1 MEIKDRI
8 KAIRKEKKLTQVEF
22 GETIGVKGNTVT
34 NYETGL
40 RIPTDAVIK
49 SICRE
54 FSVNEDWLRTGE
66 GEMFVTK
73 TRKQEITD
81 FLGDM
86 INEPESFKS
95 RFIEAMAKLDEKDW
109 EEIEHV
115 ISKMVEI
122 NEKKA
127 EGKGDPQPKQ
137 N

>member
-54 FSVNEDWLRTGE
+54 FSVNENWLRTGE
-66 GEMFVTK
+66 GEML
-73 TRKQEITD
+73 ISTD
-81 FLGDM
+81 RNADL
-86 INEPESFKS
+86 
-95 RFIEAMAKLDEKDW
+95 AKLTRNLLDTDDDSYKKRLISVLANLTEDQWQTLADIADKFAKEKD
-109 EEIEHV
+109 
-115 ISKMVEI
+115 
-122 NEKKA
+122 
-127 EGKGDPQPKQ
+127 
-137 N
+137 

>member
-1 MEIKDRI
+1 MKDRIRTIREHEKLNQTEFGKKIGISRDTVANIENGRIEIKDI
-8 KAIRKEKKLTQVEF
+8 F
-22 GETIGVKGNTVT
+22 
-34 NYETGL
+34 
-40 RIPTDAVIK
+40 IK
-49 SICRE
+49 SICKE

-95 RFIEAMAKLDEKDW
+95 RFIEAMSKLGEKDW
-109 EEIEHV
+109 EDIERITAKIV
-115 ISKMVEI
+115 MDKE
-122 NEKKA
+122 KA

>member
-1 MEIKDRI
+1 MTQGERVKG
-8 KAIRKEKKLTQVEF
+8 IRKYKELTLEKFGDTLGVTKQTVSRIENGVNNLTEQM
-22 GETIGVKGNTVT
+22 
-34 NYETGL
+34 
-40 RIPTDAVIK
+40 IK

-95 RFIEAMAKLDEKDW
+95 RFIEAMAKLGEKDW
-109 EEIEHV
+109 EDIERITAKIV
-115 ISKMVEI
+115 MDKE
-122 NEKKA
+122 KA

>member
-1 MEIKDRI
+1 M
-8 KAIRKEKKLTQVEF
+8 RKKVDV